1 MIHDLLIQNTGVAC
15 LKPMSYLK
23 VRGFTTKFLCF
34 IMFPGCYDGFSIGVA
49 ARIFFVYLQAAQ
61 QRGGTNC
68 CHARL

>member
-1 MIHDLLIQNTGVAC
+1 MIHDLLIQKKREVFETNK
-15 LKPMSYLK
+15 LLESPWIYY
-23 VRGFTTKFLCF
+23 KFL
-34 IMFPGCYDGFSIGVA
+34 MFPGCYDGFSIGVA